1 MSGSAGTKRKKTHI
15 PSDFKRRKAKVGKRA
30 PQQLNLTDTSFKAV
44 SVQVQGQSIAESKDG
59 GKHGASGILSSRG
72 KSIADLTHQ
81 LHHPAAAVRISAI
94 RGLANVIQGTSFHI
108 LETHLSIL
116 LPVIAKCACVDDEL
130 DVRTL
135 GLLALRELIAKPRW
149 SDDGRPHDNN
159 ANTHQYSN
167 NKMWKPFVPLLAAFI
182 TSALNSLDRATR
194 LDGSRAV
201 DILSQMPL
209 DRITVATIL
218 PAYITLLQDHT
229 THTNNSI
236 SANITTKTAVEGKMK
251 KKTDENKRLVI
262 LQSMVSLLKSIVDA
276 GDMLSMSASKF
287 MSLEHADLTLLPA
300 SSNALVLLPS
310 CQSHP
315 VEAPSSSSWL
325 MTMMKDGVDPS
336 VSEQSRNRHST
347 DDGAMTDSILDD
359 LFFKLRDV
367 FVEATQ
373 RGTQSQSGVTMGLA
387 DMEEVSLLVSSI
399 HLLWKCFATKN
410 RKNTVASNL
419 VNMMLESMPIR
430 SRSQD
435 QLARYEA
442 LNGNICFS
450 VIEMGSDLMQEAKW
464 TDAILEYL
472 LPKLEAQ
479 NMNQSAITM
488 NVLWGLIHLKNTD
501 DMPAIGETTLELV
514 LKRITNVYFSGASLD
529 ADVSRSLGAR
539 KAVKLAI
546 SLLMVRQLDKVSE
559 SLIHMVQYFPHY
571 LMAWGGDYLEESDHA
586 LELLIFVVRRTNVAE
601 KSSGL
606 MASLRQGL
614 GALFTVASKQAATVF
629 ELYSL
634 EMQRKTICLV
644 VSLESPTRDLL
655 TGLGK
660 ISAKAGTGI
669 PHHLADYIL
678 DVMHTTRTTMQ
689 IQDYLGFVIS
699 SIGVPKKSTPAPQE
713 KGGSCGWICTR
724 DKATLRASRALRR
737 CGIRKVLPM
746 IATLLNSWLKP
757 ASEEAFVRFR
767 VALLLLSTFAQDEDI
782 FDYAPELRI
791 PLQKAIMDFFQACSW
806 ESEKPDVLVI
816 FERALL
822 VRMTGWHKAT
832 ITVENQI
839 EIKLTPAFVCRLC
852 FTLSRSF

>member
-30 PQQLNLTDTSFKAV
+30 TQQLNLTDTSFKAV

-94 RGLANVIQGTSFHI
+94 RGLANVIQGTPFDI

-130 DVRTL
+130 DVRSL
-135 GLLALRELIAKPRW
+135 GLVALRELITKPRW
-149 SDDGRPHDNN
+149 SDDDNN
-159 ANTHQYSN
+159 VNNHQQSN

-201 DILSQMPL
+201 DILSHLPL

-229 THTNNSI
+229 THTNINTIANS
-236 SANITTKTAVEGKMK
+236 STKAAVEGKTK

-262 LQSMVSLLKSIVDA
+262 LQSMVSLLRSTVDA
-276 GDMLSMSASKF
+276 DDMSTSKF

-310 CQSHP
+310 CHSHP
-315 VEAPSSSSWL
+315 VEAPSSSRL
-325 MTMMKDGVDPS
+325 MTMMMDGADVSSS
-336 VSEQSRNRHST
+336 VPNADAPTRNRHPANG
-347 DDGAMTDSILDD
+347 GAMTDCILDD
-359 LFFKLRDV
+359 LFSKLRDV

-373 RGTQSQSGVTMGLA
+373 RGTQGQSGVTMGLA
-387 DMEEVSLLVSSI
+387 DMEEVSLLVSAI
-399 HLLWKCFATKN
+399 HLLWKCFATRN
-410 RKNTVASNL
+410 RKNAVTSNL

-430 SRSQD
+430 SRSQE

-450 VIEMGSDLMQEAKW
+450 VIEMGSDLMKEAKW
-464 TDAILEYL
+464 TDAIL
-472 LPKLEAQ
+472 
-479 NMNQSAITM
+479 S
-488 NVLWGLIHLKNTD
+488 
-501 DMPAIGETTLELV
+501 
-514 LKRITNVYFSGASLD
+514 ASLD

-546 SLLMVRQLDKVSE
+546 SLLMVNQCDRVPD
-559 SLIHMVQYFPHY
+559 SLIHMIQYFPHY
-571 LMAWGGDYLEESDHA
+571 LMAWGDDYLEESDHA
-586 LELLIFVVRRTNVAE
+586 LEFLIFVVRRTNVADE
-601 KSSGL
+601 SSGL
-606 MASLRQGL
+606 VASLRQGI
-614 GALFTVASKQAATVF
+614 GALFTAATKQAPTVF
-629 ELYSL
+629 EQYTL

-660 ISAKAGTGI
+660 ICAKAGTGI

-678 DVMHTTRTTMQ
+678 DVMHTTRTTMK

-699 SIGVPKKSTPAPQE
+699 SIGVPKKSTPSLEE
-713 KGGSCGWICTR
+713 KGAQPQFLKEVVEESAACVKR
-724 DKATLRASRALRR
+724 DKVTGRNIVYVLYYICRKPILVDAIRSHSEVWVQSAKEMVTNLSETPYLRQAELMLTHLQILV
-737 CGIRKVLPM
+737 GD
-746 IATLLNSWLKP
+746 T
-757 ASEEAFVRFR
+757 
-767 VALLLLSTFAQDEDI
+767 
-782 FDYAPELRI
+782 PE
-791 PLQKAIMDFFQACSW
+791 
-806 ESEKPDVLVI
+806 
-816 FERALL
+816 
-822 VRMTGWHKAT
+822 
-832 ITVENQI
+832 
-839 EIKLTPAFVCRLC
+839 
-852 FTLSRSF
+852 

>member
-94 RGLANVIQGTSFHI
+94 RGLANVIQGTPFDI

-130 DVRTL
+130 DVRSL
-135 GLLALRELIAKPRW
+135 GLVALRELITKPRW
-149 SDDGRPHDNN
+149 SDDDNN
-159 ANTHQYSN
+159 VNNHQQNN

-201 DILSQMPL
+201 DILSHLPL

-229 THTNNSI
+229 THTNINTIANS
-236 SANITTKTAVEGKMK
+236 STKAAVEGKMK

-262 LQSMVSLLKSIVDA
+262 LQSMVSLLRSIVDA
-276 GDMLSMSASKF
+276 DDMSTSKF

-310 CQSHP
+310 CHSHP
-315 VEAPSSSSWL
+315 VEAPSSSRL
-325 MTMMKDGVDPS
+325 MTMMMDGADVSSS
-336 VSEQSRNRHST
+336 VPNADAPTRNRHPANG
-347 DDGAMTDSILDD
+347 GAMTDCILYD
-359 LFFKLRDV
+359 LFSKLRDV

-373 RGTQSQSGVTMGLA
+373 RGTQGQSGVTMGLA
-387 DMEEVSLLVSSI
+387 DMEEVSLLVSAI
-399 HLLWKCFATKN
+399 HLLWKCFATRN
-410 RKNTVASNL
+410 RKNAVTSNL

-430 SRSQD
+430 SRSQE

-450 VIEMGSDLMQEAKW
+450 VIEMGSDLMKEAKW

-472 LPKLEAQ
+472 LPKLDAQ
-479 NMNQSAITM
+479 NMNQSAITV
-488 NVLWGLIHLKNTD
+488 NVLWGLIHLKNAD
-501 DMPAIGETTLELV
+501 DLPAICESTLELV
-514 LKRITNVYFSGASLD
+514 LQRITNVYFSGASLD
-529 ADVSRSLGAR
+529 ADVSRFLGAR

-546 SLLMVRQLDKVSE
+546 SLLMVNQYDRVPDP
-559 SLIHMVQYFPHY
+559 LIHMIQYFPHY
-571 LMAWGGDYLEESDHA
+571 LMAWGDDYLEESDHA
-586 LELLIFVVRRTNVAE
+586 LEFLIFVVRRTNVADE
-601 KSSGL
+601 SSGL
-606 MASLRQGL
+606 AASLRQGI
-614 GALFTVASKQAATVF
+614 GALFTAATKQATTVF
-629 ELYSL
+629 EQYTL

-660 ISAKAGTGI
+660 ICAKAGTGI

-678 DVMHTTRTTMQ
+678 DVMHTTRTTMK

-699 SIGVPKKSTPAPQE
+699 SIGVQKKSTPSLEE
-713 KGGSCGWICTR
+713 KGGSCGWICIR

-737 CGIRKVLPM
+737 CGICKVLPM
-746 IATLLNSWLKP
+746 IVTVLTSWLTP
-757 ASEEAFVRFR
+757 AGEEGFVRFR
-767 VALLLLSTFAQDEDI
+767 VALLLLSTFAQEEAI
-782 FDYAPELRI
+782 FDCAPELRI
-791 PLQKAIMDFFQACSW
+791 PLKNAILDFFQACCW
-806 ESEKPDVLVI
+806 ESEKPDVLVV
-816 FERALL
+816 FEKALL
-822 VRMTGWHKAT
+822 VRMTEWHKLK
-832 ITVENQI
+832 
-839 EIKLTPAFVCRLC
+839 IKLQSNLHLC
-852 FTLSRSF
+852 FCLVSVSSSTAVSEGGC